1 LIAQEAGARAD
12 DVEAWAVANALMG
25 VQRALVVHVRA
36 EVLGGRRGPRLATDA
51 RSRAERAFARLEA
64 GLGDYG
70 VRTQR
75 A

>member
-1 LIAQEAGARAD
+1 
-12 DVEAWAVANALMG
+12 MG